1 MTALRET
8 PPTQDRLA
16 DAWATPPGVAGSL
29 TALNHKQIGQRFLIT
44 AFVFFALGGIQSI
57 FMRWQLGSA
66 ESTFLDAETYN
77 ALFTMHGTTM
87 MFLFAV
93 PVGEAFAM
101 YFLPLMLGTRDLPFP
116 RLTAFGYYIYVLGG
130 IFLYSSFLFDAVP
143 DGGWF
148 AYTPLTGP
156 EYSPGPP
163 IDFWLLG
170 VTFVEIATIG
180 GAIELVVLILRYRAP
195 GMKISQMPL
204 LAWNVLVTGLA
215 VIFAFPPLVVASV
228 LLELDRK
235 VGTHFYDPAAGG
247 DSLLW
252 QHLFWF
258 FGHPEV
264 YIVLLPGLGIVA
276 TIVPVFARSRIVGYS
291 LIAVSTVAIGILSF
305 GVWVHHMFVT
315 GIPQLGLAFF
325 SLASLFIPIPSA
337 IQISAF
343 IATLWQGR
351 AVWKTPLMYVVG
363 FIVIFVLGGVTGVMV
378 ASVPFD
384 QQAHDSYFVVAHFH
398 YVLIGGMLFP
408 VLAALYFWVPKMTG
422 RLLDERAG
430 TISFWLTFIGFNV
443 TFFPLHITGL
453 QGMPRRVYTYAE
465 NTGWEVTQAIATW
478 GTIVLTVGL
487 LVTLGNLLWA
497 VRNGER
503 AGPDPWGAETLE
515 WHLSSPP
522 AAYNFRAI
530 PEVASRSPLWDTR
543 PFRPK
548 YDPATW
554 QEPLVEPPAEVR
566 QVVLTSVMDA
576 EPEELVT
583 LPKQSWWPLVMALS
597 LTVAL
602 IGTMVSVYPL
612 ALIGVLVALVIGV
625 VWIWDRQDE
634 P

>member
-1 MTALRET
+1 MTLLRET
-8 PPTQDRLA
+8 PATEDRLA
-16 DAWATPPGVAGSL
+16 AAWATPPGLAGWL
-29 TALNHKQIGQRFLIT
+29 TALNHKQVAQRFLVT
-44 AFVFFALGGIQSI
+44 AFVFFALGGIQSV

-101 YFLPLMLGTRDLPFP
+101 YFLPLLLGTRDLPFP
-116 RLTAFGYYIYVLGG
+116 RLTAFGYYVYVLGG
-130 IFLYSSFLFDAVP
+130 IFLYTSFLVGAVP

-163 IDFWLLG
+163 LDFWLLG
-170 VTFVEIATIG
+170 VTFVEISTIA
-180 GAIELVVLILRYRAP
+180 GAIELVVLILRNRAP

-215 VIFAFPPLVVASV
+215 IIFAFPPLVVASI

-235 VGTHFYDPAAGG
+235 VGTVFYDPTAGG
-247 DSLLW
+247 NSLLW

-264 YIVLLPGLGIVA
+264 YIILLPGLGIVS

-315 GIPQLGLAFF
+315 GLPQLGLAFF
-325 SLASLFIPIPSA
+325 SIASLFIPIPSA
-337 IQISAF
+337 IQISAW

-351 AVWKTPLMYVVG
+351 VVWKTPLLYVVG
-363 FIVIFVLGGVTGVMV
+363 FIVIFVAGGVTGVMV

-384 QQAHDSYFVVAHFH
+384 SQAHDSYFVVAHFH

-408 VLAALYFWVPKMTG
+408 VLAALYFWLPKMTG
-422 RLLDERAG
+422 RLLPERTG
-430 TISFWLTFIGFNV
+430 RISFWLTFVGFNL

-453 QGMPRRVYTYAE
+453 QGMPRRVYTYSEAS
-465 NTGWEVTQAIATW
+465 GWETTQALATV
-478 GTIVLTVGL
+478 GVLVLTAGL
-487 LVTLGNLLWA
+487 ATTLGA
-497 VRNGER
+497 VVWHLRRGEP
-503 AGPDPWGAETLE
+503 AGDDPWGGDTLD
-515 WHLSSPP
+515 WYTSSPP
-522 AAYNFRAI
+522 PSYNFRAI
-530 PEVASRSPLWDTR
+530 PEVASRHPLWDTR
-543 PFRPK
+543 PFRPR

-554 QEPLVEPPAEVR
+554 QDELREPPARVR
-566 QVVLTSVMDA
+566 QVALTSVLDA
-576 EPEELVT
+576 APEELVT
-583 LPKQSWWPLVMALS
+583 LPQKSWWPLIAASS

-602 IGTMVSVYPL
+602 IGTMVDVYPL
-612 ALIGVLVALVIGV
+612 ALTGALAALLAGIA
-625 VWIWDRQDE
+625 WAWSRQDQ

>member
-1 MTALRET
+1 MTALQDRPATE
-8 PPTQDRLA
+8 DRLA
-16 DAWATPPGVAGSL
+16 ATWATPPGLAGWF
-29 TALNHKQIGQRFLIT
+29 TALNHKQVGQRFLIT
-44 AFVFFALGGIQSI
+44 AFVFFGLGGIQSVL
-57 FMRWQLGSA
+57 MRWQLGSA
-66 ESTFLDAETYN
+66 ESTFLDAQTYN
-77 ALFTMHGTTM
+77 ELFTMHGTTM

-116 RLTAFGYYIYVLGG
+116 RLTAFGWYIYVLGG
-130 IFLYSSFLFDAVP
+130 IFLYSSFLFGQVP

-156 EYSPGPP
+156 EYSPSSS

-170 VTFVEIATIG
+170 VTFVEIATIA

-204 LAWNVLVTGLA
+204 LAWNVLVTGIA

-247 DSLLW
+247 ESLLW

-264 YIVLLPGLGIVA
+264 YIILLPGLGIVS

-325 SLASLFIPIPSA
+325 SVASLFIPIPSA
-337 IQISAF
+337 IQVSAW
-343 IATLWQGR
+343 IATIWQGR
-351 AVWKTPLMYVVG
+351 AVWKTPMMYVVG

-398 YVLIGGMLFP
+398 YVLIGGILFP
-408 VLAALYFWVPKMTG
+408 VLAAVHFWMPKMSG
-422 RLLDERAG
+422 RLLDERIGKTA
-430 TISFWLTFIGFNV
+430 FWLTFVGFNV

-453 QGMPRRVYTYAE
+453 QGMPRRLYTYAE
-465 NTGWEVTQAIATW
+465 STGWELTQAIATA
-478 GTIVLTVGL
+478 GTVVLTLGL
-487 LVTLGNLLWA
+487 LMTLGNVVLSA
-497 VRNGER
+497 RYGER
-503 AGPDPWGAETLE
+503 AGDDPWGGETLD
-515 WHLSSPP
+515 WYATSPP
-522 AAYNFRAI
+522 PAYNFRGI
-530 PEVASRSPLWDTR
+530 PEIASRSPLWDTR
-543 PFRPK
+543 PFKPK

-554 QEPLVEPPAEVR
+554 QDELREPRAPVR
-566 QVVLTSVMDA
+566 QVVLTSILDA
-576 EPEELVT
+576 APEELVT
-583 LPKQSWWPLVMALS
+583 LPQKSWWPLLMAS
-597 LTVAL
+597 ALTVAL
-602 IGTMVSVYPL
+602 IGTMIDVYPV
-612 ALIGVLVALVIGV
+612 ALTGVLAAVVTGVAW
-625 VWIWDRQDE
+625 VWNRQDQL
-634 P
+634 